1 MATPKTTAEATR
13 QAAAAAK
20 LAETEGAISD
30 MLEKQADNR
39 KILNDRM
46 KEGKD
51 LARAML
57 EIEQEQALQKEKS
70 IQASLQL
77 ARYEDLLQKKIAEGE
92 KTTRKKEKRR
102 KKELAQLQ
110 KKIDKEKEILALG
123 RENSLSLR
131 KQQIA
136 ASDLNKAQKK
146 FGADLM
152 PKRPRLV

>member
-77 ARYEDLLQKKIAEGE
+77 ARYEDLLQKK
-92 KTTRKKEKRR
+92 
-102 KKELAQLQ
+102 
-110 KKIDKEKEILALG
+110 
-123 RENSLSLR
+123 
-131 KQQIA
+131 
-136 ASDLNKAQKK
+136 
-146 FGADLM
+146 
-152 PKRPRLV
+152 